1 MTRSIS
7 TLLFSLFL
15 SVALFADVSVD
26 WIRDGSATGVAST
39 IDKDEN
45 VFVTSWDGSIF
56 LRKFDKFG
64 NLQWENNYTTPIIFN
79 YLYPTA
85 VHCDSLG
92 NATVVG
98 YRYTSPTEGRNANA
112 IVVLKYDA
120 SGTML
125 WENIIEG
132 SFSFFNNSFFR
143 TKVSSVADISD
154 NIFVAS
160 AGTVSGYPTTGFN
173 AIKINPEGVIE
184 WVSTKNI
191 SGSPYHFV
199 NNIRLNGTRLAL
211 VGHTGYWLSN
221 AVMWV
226 LDTNGNHK
234 WNKTETGV
242 GGTDATFDN
251 TGKVYMLTSSPG
263 FPGDISLYKY
273 KPNGTFMFNQ
283 TYDFGGAE
291 LAWKMQTTP
300 DNKIVILAYGTQTGV
315 SFYVDWL
322 TFKIKTTG
330 AIMWSQ
336 RYDEHHGN
344 DEIPGNMAIDTDGDI
359 FVTGIGGPFPGGF
372 NLGARQFVTVKYR
385 SNGSLAWVYAQDTI
399 NEYQSGR
406 DIDIDSKGNPFVL
419 VDINSLTYHFLD
431 NTGTDPCSVPV
442 GITVS
447 DITETSSIISWEPVT
462 NAYLYHVQYK
472 TTTSPIW
479 TSLSTDQTN
488 IALSGL
494 ITGTTY
500 EYHVEAIC
508 NSGPTGYSPT
518 STFTTFGTTY
528 CTSAGLNA
536 TTDWIDLVYV
546 SDLLN
551 STIESDGGYSDFT
564 YLSVSMTEGST
575 YSFTL
580 SAAFSGIPH
589 FVNWNVWLD
598 FNADGDFTDPGENIV
613 HYSSDQIGWESHSF
627 TVPITAATGNTMMR
641 VSMKK
646 GGYATSCETF
656 AIGEVEDYT
665 VNILPAKQADPLISK
680 NAEIL
685 VYPNPAQATLFIDL
699 SDFDNANKITCF
711 DVNGVVVSEM
721 IVSSEIVQLNIDE
734 LPAGMYFLVATNNS
748 GERISSKFIK
758 Q

>member
-7 TLLFSLFL
+7 TLFFSLFL
-15 SVALFADVSVD
+15 TVALFADVSVD
-26 WIRDGSATGVAST
+26 WMRDGTATGVAST

-45 VFVTSWDGSIF
+45 MFVTSWDGSIY

-64 NLQWENNYTTPIIFN
+64 NLQWETNYTTAILFN
-79 YLYPTA
+79 LLYPTA

-98 YRYTSPTEGRNANA
+98 YRYTNPTEGRTANA
-112 IVVLKYDA
+112 IIVLKYDP

-132 SFSFFNNSFFR
+132 SFSFFSNSFFR
-143 TKVSSVADISD
+143 TNVSSVADIND

-173 AIKINPEGVIE
+173 TIKITPDGAID
-184 WVSTKNI
+184 WVSSINI
-191 SGSPYHFV
+191 SGSSYHFV
-199 NNIRLNGTRLAL
+199 SNIRMQGNRIALA
-211 VGHTGYWLSN
+211 GHTGYWLSN
-221 AVMWV
+221 AVIWV
-226 LDTNGNHK
+226 LDTNGNSK
-234 WNKTETGV
+234 WTKTETGV
-242 GGTDATFDN
+242 GGVDASFDY
-251 TGKVYMLTSSPG
+251 TGKVYLLTSSPG
-263 FPGDISLYKY
+263 FPGDVSLYKY
-273 KPNGTFMFNQ
+273 KPNGTFMFHQ
-283 TYDFGGAE
+283 VYDFGGAE
-291 LAWKMQTTP
+291 IGWRIMPTP
-300 DNKIVILAYGTQTGV
+300 DNKMVILAYGTQTGI
-315 SFYVDWL
+315 SSYVDWL
-322 TFKIKTTG
+322 TFKIKTSG
-330 AIMWSQ
+330 VIVWSK
-336 RYDEHHGN
+336 RYDEHGNN
-344 DEIPGNMAIDTDGDI
+344 DEIPSNMAVDSDGDI
-359 FVTGIGGPFPGGF
+359 FVTGIGGPFPGGP
-372 NLGARQFVTVKYR
+372 NLGARQFVLVKYK
-385 SNGSLAWVYAQDTI
+385 SNGVKVWQYNLDTI

-406 DIDIDSKGNPFVL
+406 DIEIDSKGNLFLL

-431 NTGTDPCSVPV
+431 NTGTDPCSVPT

-447 DITETSSIISWEPVT
+447 DITETSSIISWEPVI
-462 NAYLYHVQYK
+462 NAYLYHIQYK
-472 TTTSPIW
+472 TVTSPIW
-479 TSLSTDQTN
+479 TSLTTDQTN
-488 IALSGL
+488 ISLSGL

-500 EYHVEAIC
+500 EYHVEAVC
-508 NSGPTGYSPT
+508 DSGPTGYSST

-546 SDLLN
+546 SDMLN

-598 FNADGDFTDPGENIV
+598 FNADGDFIDPGENIV

-665 VNILPAKQADPLISK
+665 VNILPGKQSQTISS
-680 NAEIL
+680 ISSTIT
-685 VYPNPAQATLFIDL
+685 VYPNPATDEIQVNL
-699 SDFDNANKITCF
+699 SNFSGAEHISCF
-711 DVNGVVVSEM
+711 ALNGQIMADM
-721 IVSSEIVQLNIDE
+721 IVTSEIVQLNISE
-734 LPAGMYFLVATNNS
+734 FPS
-748 GERISSKFIK
+748 GIYYLIASDSKGNTVTSKFIK